1 MLLIS
6 AGHGGTDPGVVANGY
21 READLTLDFRNRV
34 ATELT
39 KRRIGFVTDGGL
51 RENLPL
57 PRALSL
63 LKNSLLG
70 VEFHFNSGPA
80 TATGVEALTVSWRP
94 ARRNLAINLS
104 KAIGRSTGLKLRSYT
119 PEYPGWRPDTAGAHR
134 SLAYCRCGGII
145 LECCFITNETDLS
158 LWLLKRDLAAAAVAD
173 VLAASIL
180 QAS

>member
-6 AGHGGTDPGVVANGY
+6 AGHGGPDPGVVANGY
-21 READLTLDFRNRV
+21 KEADLTLDFRNRV
-34 ATELT
+34 GSELG
-39 KRRIGFVTDGGL
+39 KRGIGYQMDGGL

-70 VEFHFNSGPA
+70 VEFHFNSGP
-80 TATGVEALTVSWRP
+80 TGATGVEALTVAWRP
-94 ARRNLAINLS
+94 ARRNIALALS
-104 KAIGRSTGLKLRSYT
+104 RAVGKSTGLKLRSYQ

-145 LECCFITNETDLS
+145 LECCFITNQEDLS